1 MQTGPGMECYFGSH
15 ALPKENQANKT
26 AVVAF
31 HIPDLGIRFKAP
43 FDAIDDIHSDFAS
56 LLALLEFIDE
66 NQKYFA
72 KNKDYKIFG
81 DNLKVVNLVNG
92 LETPPMEYGTL
103 MQKAKTYRQK
113 YRFSLDWIPSK
124 ENTSLDRNLD

>member
-1 MQTGPGMECYFGSH
+1 MECYFGSH
-15 ALPKENQANKT
+15 ALPKENQVNKT

-43 FDAIDDIHSDFAS
+43 FDAVDDLHSDFAS

-103 MQKAKTYRQK
+103 MQKANTYRQK
-113 YRFSLDWIPSK
+113 YRFSLDWVPSTD
-124 ENTSLDRNLD
+124 NTSLDRNFD